1 MRASALP
8 LSLSVMYS
16 LPCFLCPRDRF
27 DCLLQ
32 IMPRSLDKEPG
43 GIQCVMIHNL
53 CELMERNGF
62 GHPITKP
69 MTQVMWTDI
78 DDALYECGW
87 SGIAYLKR
95 EGQLAVGA
103 AISLYRC
110 ILGRIVKNDF
120 DVFTRRAHLGTAAKL
135 SRVPLIYL
143 RVRKLGSACLE

>member
-1 MRASALP
+1 
-8 LSLSVMYS
+8 
-16 LPCFLCPRDRF
+16 
-27 DCLLQ
+27 
-32 IMPRSLDKEPG
+32 
-43 GIQCVMIHNL
+43 MIHNL

-110 ILGRIVKNDF
+110 ILGRIVKKDF
-120 DVFTRRAHLGTAAKL
+120 DVFTRRAPIWAPRPSSAA
-135 SRVPLIYL
+135 SR
-143 RVRKLGSACLE
+143 